1 MNRWWTI
8 GLAAALVVGV
18 SGHSIALQAD
28 PFDTA
33 RYYIKTKS
41 NAEALALID
50 SGKFD
55 VNFQTD
61 EGYSLLHYAADANNL
76 EMVEALLARGADPT
90 LKSKIGSTPYDM
102 AVGSMVKAR
111 IAKAIQGRAA
121 GGGSAAVPGPPQPS
135 TPAGPGAAAKASNGA
150 CAAAI
155 NDPANSGRQP
165 SLRPVMTARDHIW
178 YNKPVELGLLLDD
191 CLDPN
196 AKDNSGWPL
205 LHIAAD
211 RDRVEAARVLLTHG
225 ASKTLRDPDG
235 KVAANYATSPEM
247 KALLGPA
254 APVRQS
260 TPTSSNKTQCE
271 QKYRADAALCSDS
284 TCRMGAM
291 RKWQQCLKTGR
302 YW

>member
-1 MNRWWTI
+1 MSRWWAI
-8 GLAAALVVGV
+8 GLAAALIAGVGGDSV
-18 SGHSIALQAD
+18 ALQAD
-28 PFDTA
+28 RFDTA
-33 RYYIKTKS
+33 RYYIGTKN

-55 VNFQTD
+55 VNFQTE
-61 EGYSLLHYAADANNL
+61 EGYSLLHYAADAGNL

-90 LKSKIGSTPYDM
+90 LKTKRGSTPYDM
-102 AVGSMVKAR
+102 ALGSMVKAR
-111 IAKAIQGRAA
+111 IAKAIQARGASGGTAA
-121 GGGSAAVPGPPQPS
+121 TGSSAPRPAA
-135 TPAGPGAAAKASNGA
+135 GAAAPATGSNGA
-150 CAAAI
+150 CTAAI

-165 SLRPVMTARDHIW
+165 SMRPVMTARDHIW

-254 APVRQS
+254 APIRQS